1 VSPRGL
7 ASVALSAV
15 AVGALI
21 GGASFTAGVH
31 STRSDVP
38 EACRD
43 AVRILASY
51 NRATTD
57 DDRARLFND
66 LGHARY
72 ACTDPGLQLD
82 SPVVETGKTSGFHTS
97 H

>member
-1 VSPRGL
+1 MTTRQL

-31 STRSDVP
+31 SSRSDVP
-38 EACRD
+38 EACRQ
-43 AVRILASY
+43 AVRYLAEY
-51 NRATTD
+51 ARATD
-57 DDRARLFND
+57 EADRARIFND

-72 ACTDPGLQLD
+72 ACTDPGLRLD
-82 SPVVETGKTSGFHTS
+82 SPRAK
-97 H
+97 